1 MGVAIRE
8 DGGTLGVFSPKKVEQ
23 TQTQIFRWCGCAH
36 PSLSL
41 PNFCLTCLFSM
52 RTFSVLFSP
61 HLFTSLFF
69 LSILYLLLSHIQLGH
84 EMAFDEQF
92 DHFPAKVCFIEVV
105 KLSSA
110 RCNLSH
116 NSLFKS
122 SHLKHAYF

>member
-36 PSLSL
+36 PSQSL

-52 RTFSVLFSP
+52 RTFSVLFFSPP
-61 HLFTSLFF
+61 HLFTSLFC

-84 EMAFDEQF
+84 EMTF

-105 KLSSA
+105 KLSCA

-116 NSLFKS
+116 NSLS
-122 SHLKHAYF
+122 LVI